1 MSRTDPQFKLRM
13 PPALRARVEQAARA
27 SMRSLNAE
35 LVFRVEQS
43 FEGADEVARVLSS
56 NPINALLGFLEG
68 YLLHAAEHPSEPFDR
83 ALMLID
89 GLMDSGYLSQPEESY
104 LTDLRV
110 EALAWGRARQ
120 DKEEADHVVS
130 ELLAP
135 NPRPG
140 LRLLCVLVRKAGH
153 PIAQPVA
160 VSGLP
165 APWAALSGRW
175 PLALPSP
182 FLLRETRPVPAS
194 AEVLARCVRQRETYA
209 LRARARSIPTGGLT
223 HAR

>member
-13 PPALRARVEQAARA
+13 PPALRARVEQAAKA
-27 SMRSLNAE
+27 SLRSLNAE
-35 LVFRVEQS
+35 LVLRIQQS
-43 FEGADEVARVLSS
+43 FEG
-56 NPINALLGFLEG
+56 EG
-68 YLLHAAEHPSEPFDR
+68 A
-83 ALMLID
+83 
-89 GLMDSGYLSQPEESY
+89 
-104 LTDLRV
+104 TDASVQLPT
-110 EALAWGRARQ
+110 
-120 DKEEADHVVS
+120 
-130 ELLAP
+130 P
-135 NPRPG
+135 NSRPG

-194 AEVLARCVRQRETYA
+194 AEVLARCVRQRETHA
-209 LRARARSIPTGGLT
+209 LCARARSIPTGALT

>member
-13 PPALRARVEQAARA
+13 PPALRAWVEQAAKA

-35 LVFRVEQS
+35 LVFRIEQS
-43 FEGADEVARVLSS
+43 FEGAEVARALSS
-56 NPINALLGFLEG
+56 NPIHALLTFLEG
-68 YLLHAAEHPSEPFDR
+68 YLLQTAQPPSEPFDR

-89 GLMDSGYLSQPEESY
+89 GLMDAGYLSQPEESY

-130 ELLAP
+130 ELLAS

-175 PLALPSP
+175 PLVLPSP
-182 FLLRETRPVPAS
+182 FLLRETR
-194 AEVLARCVRQRETYA
+194 
-209 LRARARSIPTGGLT
+209 
-223 HAR
+223 

>member
-13 PPALRARVEQAARA
+13 PPALRARVEQAAKA
-27 SMRSLNAE
+27 SLRSLNAE
-35 LVFRVEQS
+35 LVLRIQQS
-43 FEGADEVARVLSS
+43 FEG
-56 NPINALLGFLEG
+56 EG
-68 YLLHAAEHPSEPFDR
+68 A
-83 ALMLID
+83 
-89 GLMDSGYLSQPEESY
+89 
-104 LTDLRV
+104 TDASVQLPT
-110 EALAWGRARQ
+110 
-120 DKEEADHVVS
+120 
-130 ELLAP
+130 P
-135 NPRPG
+135 NSRPG

-194 AEVLARCVRQRETYA
+194 AEVLARCVRQREA
-209 LRARARSIPTGGLT
+209 
-223 HAR
+223 HARRSTAQTFRPGVTAL

>member
-13 PPALRARVEQAARA
+13 PLALRARVEQAAKA

-43 FEGADEVARVLSS
+43 FEGVEVARVLSS

-89 GLMDSGYLSQPEESY
+89 DLMDAGYLSQPEESY
-104 LTDLRV
+104 LSDLRV

-130 ELLAP
+130 GITCAKPTPRTAP
-135 NPRPG
+135 ALCAGPQGRPSHCTA
-140 LRLLCVLVRKAGH
+140 RRRVRTAG
-153 PIAQPVA
+153 
-160 VSGLP
+160 
-165 APWAALSGRW
+165 PWAALSGRW

-194 AEVLARCVRQRETYA
+194 AEVLARCVRQRET
-209 LRARARSIPTGGLT
+209 
-223 HAR
+223 HARRSTAQTFRSG

>member
-13 PPALRARVEQAARA
+13 PPALRARVEQAAKA
-27 SMRSLNAE
+27 SLRSLNAE
-35 LVFRVEQS
+35 LVLRIQQS
-43 FEGADEVARVLSS
+43 FEG
-56 NPINALLGFLEG
+56 EG
-68 YLLHAAEHPSEPFDR
+68 A
-83 ALMLID
+83 
-89 GLMDSGYLSQPEESY
+89 
-104 LTDLRV
+104 TDASVQLPT
-110 EALAWGRARQ
+110 
-120 DKEEADHVVS
+120 
-130 ELLAP
+130 P
-135 NPRPG
+135 NSRPG

-194 AEVLARCVRQRETYA
+194 TEVLARCVRQRETHA
-209 LRARARSIPTGGLT
+209 LRARARSIPTGELT

>member
-13 PPALRARVEQAARA
+13 PPALRAQVEQAAKA
-27 SMRSLNAE
+27 SLRSLNAE
-35 LVFRVEQS
+35 LVLRIQQS
-43 FEGADEVARVLSS
+43 FEG
-56 NPINALLGFLEG
+56 EG
-68 YLLHAAEHPSEPFDR
+68 ATDA
-83 ALMLID
+83 
-89 GLMDSGYLSQPEESY
+89 SGQLP
-104 LTDLRV
+104 T
-110 EALAWGRARQ
+110 
-120 DKEEADHVVS
+120 
-130 ELLAP
+130 P
-135 NPRPG
+135 TPRPG

-182 FLLRETRPVPAS
+182 FLLRETRSVPAS
-194 AEVLARCVRQRETYA
+194 AEVLARCVRQRETHA
-209 LRARARSIPTGGLT
+209 LRARARSIPAGGLT

>member
-1 MSRTDPQFKLRM
+1 M
-13 PPALRARVEQAARA
+13 
-27 SMRSLNAE
+27 
-35 LVFRVEQS
+35 
-43 FEGADEVARVLSS
+43 LSG
-56 NPINALLGFLEG
+56 NPIHALLTFLEG
-68 YLLHAAEHPSEPFDR
+68 YLLQTAQPPSEPFDR

-89 GLMDSGYLSQPEESY
+89 GLMDAGYLSQPEESY

-135 NPRPG
+135 NPRSG

-153 PIAQPVA
+153 PIAQPVT

-209 LRARARSIPTGGLT
+209 LRARARSIPTRGLT
-223 HAR
+223 HVR

>member
-13 PPALRARVEQAARA
+13 PPALRARVEQAAKA

-35 LVFRVEQS
+35 LVFRIEQS
-43 FEGADEVARVLSS
+43 FEGAEVARVLSS
-56 NPINALLGFLEG
+56 NPINALLSFLEG
-68 YLLHAAEHPSEPFDR
+68 YLLQTAQHPSEPFDR

-89 GLMDSGYLSQPEESY
+89 GLMDAGYLSQPGESY

-120 DKEEADHVVS
+120 DKEEADHDVS
-130 ELLAP
+130 ELLAS

-165 APWAALSGRW
+165 APGLPYREGGRW
-175 PLALPSP
+175 LCRSRSFCAKHDPSRRPPKYWHVVYDSGKPTPGVRLHKP
-182 FLLRETRPVPAS
+182 F
-194 AEVLARCVRQRETYA
+194 VLE
-209 LRARARSIPTGGLT
+209 
-223 HAR
+223 

>member
-1 MSRTDPQFKLRM
+1 M
-13 PPALRARVEQAARA
+13 
-27 SMRSLNAE
+27 
-35 LVFRVEQS
+35 
-43 FEGADEVARVLSS
+43 LSG
-56 NPINALLGFLEG
+56 NPIHALLTFLEG
-68 YLLHAAEHPSEPFDR
+68 YLLQTAQPPSEPFDR

-89 GLMDSGYLSQPEESY
+89 GLMDAGYLSQPEESY

-130 ELLAP
+130 ELLAS

-194 AEVLARCVRQRETYA
+194 AEVLARCVRQRETHA

>member
-13 PPALRARVEQAARA
+13 PPALRARVEQAAKA
-27 SMRSLNAE
+27 SLRSLNAE
-35 LVFRVEQS
+35 LVLRIQQS
-43 FEGADEVARVLSS
+43 FEGE
-56 NPINALLGFLEG
+56 
-68 YLLHAAEHPSEPFDR
+68 R
-83 ALMLID
+83 A
-89 GLMDSGYLSQPEESY
+89 
-104 LTDLRV
+104 TDASVQLPT
-110 EALAWGRARQ
+110 
-120 DKEEADHVVS
+120 
-130 ELLAP
+130 P

-182 FLLRETRPVPAS
+182 FLLRETRRPLKYWHVVYDSGKPTPFVPV
-194 AEVLARCVRQRETYA
+194 REA
-209 LRARARSIPTGGLT
+209 FQLEG
-223 HAR
+223 

>member
-13 PPALRARVEQAARA
+13 PPALRARVEQAAKA

-35 LVFRVEQS
+35 LVFRIEQS
-43 FEGADEVARVLSS
+43 FEGAEVARVLSS
-56 NPINALLGFLEG
+56 NPINALLSFLEG
-68 YLLHAAEHPSEPFDR
+68 YLLQTAQHPSEPFDR

-89 GLMDSGYLSQPEESY
+89 GLMDAGYLSQPGESY

-120 DKEEADHVVS
+120 DKEEADHDVS
-130 ELLAP
+130 ELLAS

-153 PIAQPVA
+153 PIALPVA

-175 PLALPSP
+175 PLVLPSP

-194 AEVLARCVRQRETYA
+194 AEVLARCVRQRETHA
-209 LRARARSIPTGGLT
+209 LRARTRSIPTGGLT
-223 HAR
+223 YAR

>member
-13 PPALRARVEQAARA
+13 LLALRARVEQAAKA

-43 FEGADEVARVLSS
+43 FEGVEVARALSS
-56 NPINALLGFLEG
+56 NPVYALLTFLEG
-68 YLLHAAEHPSEPFDR
+68 YLLQTAQHPSEPFDR

-89 GLMDSGYLSQPEESY
+89 GLMDAGYLSQPEESY

-140 LRLLCVLVRKAGH
+140 LRLL
-153 PIAQPVA
+153 
-160 VSGLP
+160 
-165 APWAALSGRW
+165 
-175 PLALPSP
+175 
-182 FLLRETRPVPAS
+182 
-194 AEVLARCVRQRETYA
+194 
-209 LRARARSIPTGGLT
+209 
-223 HAR
+223 

>member
-1 MSRTDPQFKLRM
+1 MLSDRLGG
-13 PPALRARVEQAARA
+13 
-27 SMRSLNAE
+27 
-35 LVFRVEQS
+35 
-43 FEGADEVARVLSS
+43 EGERNGL
-56 NPINALLGFLEG
+56 PLL
-68 YLLHAAEHPSEPFDR
+68 P
-83 ALMLID
+83 
-89 GLMDSGYLSQPEESY
+89 
-104 LTDLRV
+104 T
-110 EALAWGRARQ
+110 
-120 DKEEADHVVS
+120 
-130 ELLAP
+130 P

-194 AEVLARCVRQRETYA
+194 AEVLARCVRQRETHA
-209 LRARARSIPTGGLT
+209 LRARARSIPTGGLN

>member
-13 PPALRARVEQAARA
+13 PLALRARVEQAAKA

-43 FEGADEVARVLSS
+43 FEGVEVARVLSS

-89 GLMDSGYLSQPEESY
+89 DLMDAGYLSQPEESY
-104 LTDLRV
+104 LSDLRV

-130 ELLAP
+130 ELPAP

-140 LRLLCVLVRKAGH
+140 LRLLCVLVRKAGRCAVVQ
-153 PIAQPVA
+153 PIS

-182 FLLRETRPVPAS
+182 FLLRETRPVPSS
-194 AEVLARCVRQRETYA
+194 AEVLARCVRQRETHA
-209 LRARARSIPTGGLT
+209 LRACARSIPTGGLT

>member
-194 AEVLARCVRQRETYA
+194 AEVLARCVRQRETHA
-209 LRARARSIPTGGLT
+209 LRARAQSIPTGGLN

>member
-13 PPALRARVEQAARA
+13 PPALRARVEQAAKA

-35 LVFRVEQS
+35 LVFRIEQS
-43 FEGADEVARVLSS
+43 FEGAEVARALSS
-56 NPINALLGFLEG
+56 NPIHALLTFLEG
-68 YLLHAAEHPSEPFDR
+68 YLLQTAQPPSEPFDR

-89 GLMDSGYLSQPEESY
+89 GLMDAGYLSQPEESY

-135 NPRPG
+135 NPRSG

-194 AEVLARCVRQRETYA
+194 AEVLARCVRQREAHA

>member
-13 PPALRARVEQAARA
+13 PPALRARVEQAAKA

-43 FEGADEVARVLSS
+43 FEGVELARVLSS

-68 YLLHAAEHPSEPFDR
+68 YLLHAAEHPSEPFNR

-135 NPRPG
+135 NPCPG
-140 LRLLCVLVRKAGH
+140 LRLLCVLVRKAGRCAVVQ
-153 PIAQPVA
+153 PISVY
-160 VSGLP
+160 GLP

-194 AEVLARCVRQRETYA
+194 AEVLARCVRQREAHA
-209 LRARARSIPTGGLT
+209 LCARARSISIGGLT

>member
-13 PPALRARVEQAARA
+13 PPALRARVEQAAKA
-27 SMRSLNAE
+27 SMRSLNTE

-43 FEGADEVARVLSS
+43 FEGAEVARVLSS
-56 NPINALLGFLEG
+56 NPIHALLTFLEG
-68 YLLHAAEHPSEPFDR
+68 YLLQTAQPPSEPFDR
-83 ALMLID
+83 ALVLID
-89 GLMDSGYLSQPEESY
+89 GLMDAGYLSQPEESY

-130 ELLAP
+130 ELLAS

-153 PIAQPVA
+153 PITQPVA

-194 AEVLARCVRQRETYA
+194 AEVLARCVRQRETHA
-209 LRARARSIPTGGLT
+209 LCARARSIPTGGLT

>member
-1 MSRTDPQFKLRM
+1 M
-13 PPALRARVEQAARA
+13 
-27 SMRSLNAE
+27 
-35 LVFRVEQS
+35 
-43 FEGADEVARVLSS
+43 LSG
-56 NPINALLGFLEG
+56 NPIHALLTFLEG
-68 YLLHAAEHPSEPFDR
+68 YLLQTAQHPSEPFDR

-89 GLMDSGYLSQPEESY
+89 GLMDAGYLSQPEESY

-135 NPRPG
+135 NPRSR
-140 LRLLCVLVRKAGH
+140 LRLLCVLVRKAGRCAVVQ
-153 PIAQPVA
+153 PISVY
-160 VSGLP
+160 GLP
-165 APWAALSGRW
+165 APWAPLSGKW
-175 PLALPSP
+175 PLDLPYP
-182 FLLRETRPVPAS
+182 FLLLETRPVPAS
-194 AEVLARCVRQRETYA
+194 AEVLACCVRQREAHA

>member
-1 MSRTDPQFKLRM
+1 MHPPRSDSATSLASRPSGHFPRGM
-13 PPALRARVEQAARA
+13 PALGPRVGGCLPDRR
-27 SMRSLNAE
+27 RSSPLLRPDPRTRPPGLPHPWGKGMNHD
-35 LVFRVEQS
+35 RQS
-43 FEGADEVARVLSS
+43 
-56 NPINALLGFLEG
+56 LL
-68 YLLHAAEHPSEPFDR
+68 P
-83 ALMLID
+83 
-89 GLMDSGYLSQPEESY
+89 
-104 LTDLRV
+104 T
-110 EALAWGRARQ
+110 
-120 DKEEADHVVS
+120 
-130 ELLAP
+130 P

-165 APWAALSGRW
+165 VPWAALSGRW

-194 AEVLARCVRQRETYA
+194 AEVLARCVRQRETHA
-209 LRARARSIPTGGLT
+209 LCARARSISIGGLT

>member
-194 AEVLARCVRQRETYA
+194 AEVLARCVRQRETHA

>member
-13 PPALRARVEQAARA
+13 PPALRARVEQAAKA
-27 SMRSLNAE
+27 SLRSLNAE
-35 LVFRVEQS
+35 LVLRIQQS
-43 FEGADEVARVLSS
+43 FEG
-56 NPINALLGFLEG
+56 EG
-68 YLLHAAEHPSEPFDR
+68 A
-83 ALMLID
+83 
-89 GLMDSGYLSQPEESY
+89 
-104 LTDLRV
+104 TDASVQLPT
-110 EALAWGRARQ
+110 
-120 DKEEADHVVS
+120 
-130 ELLAP
+130 P
-135 NPRPG
+135 NSRPG

-194 AEVLARCVRQRETYA
+194 AEVLVRCVRQRETHA
-209 LRARARSIPTGGLT
+209 LCARARSVPTGGLT

>member
-13 PPALRARVEQAARA
+13 PPALRARVEQAAKA
-27 SMRSLNAE
+27 SRRSLNAE

-43 FEGADEVARVLSS
+43 FEGAEVARALSS
-56 NPINALLGFLEG
+56 NPIHALLTFLEG
-68 YLLHAAEHPSEPFDR
+68 YLLQTEQHPSEPFDR

-89 GLMDSGYLSQPEESY
+89 DLMDAGYLSQPEESY
-104 LTDLRV
+104 LSDLRV

-140 LRLLCVLVRKAGH
+140 LRLLCVLVHKAGH

-165 APWAALSGRW
+165 APWTALSGRW

-194 AEVLARCVRQRETYA
+194 AEVLARCVRQREAHA
-209 LRARARSIPTGGLT
+209 LCARARSIPIGGLT

>member
-13 PPALRARVEQAARA
+13 PPALRARVEQAAKA

-43 FEGADEVARVLSS
+43 FEGVELARVLSS

-68 YLLHAAEHPSEPFDR
+68 YLLHAAEHPSEPFNR

-110 EALAWGRARQ
+110 EAL
-120 DKEEADHVVS
+120 
-130 ELLAP
+130 
-135 NPRPG
+135 
-140 LRLLCVLVRKAGH
+140 
-153 PIAQPVA
+153 
-160 VSGLP
+160 
-165 APWAALSGRW
+165 
-175 PLALPSP
+175 
-182 FLLRETRPVPAS
+182 
-194 AEVLARCVRQRETYA
+194 
-209 LRARARSIPTGGLT
+209 
-223 HAR
+223 

>member
-13 PPALRARVEQAARA
+13 PPALRARVEQAAKA
-27 SMRSLNAE
+27 SLRSLNAE
-35 LVFRVEQS
+35 LVLRIQQS
-43 FEGADEVARVLSS
+43 FEG
-56 NPINALLGFLEG
+56 EG
-68 YLLHAAEHPSEPFDR
+68 A
-83 ALMLID
+83 
-89 GLMDSGYLSQPEESY
+89 
-104 LTDLRV
+104 TDASVQLPT
-110 EALAWGRARQ
+110 
-120 DKEEADHVVS
+120 
-130 ELLAP
+130 P
-135 NPRPG
+135 NSRPG

-194 AEVLARCVRQRETYA
+194 AEVLARCVRQRET
-209 LRARARSIPTGGLT
+209 
-223 HAR
+223 HARRSTAQTFRLGVTAL

>member
-13 PPALRARVEQAARA
+13 PLALRARVEQAAKA
-27 SMRSLNAE
+27 SLRSLNAE
-35 LVFRVEQS
+35 LVLRIQQS
-43 FEGADEVARVLSS
+43 FEG
-56 NPINALLGFLEG
+56 EG
-68 YLLHAAEHPSEPFDR
+68 ATDA
-83 ALMLID
+83 
-89 GLMDSGYLSQPEESY
+89 SGQLP
-104 LTDLRV
+104 T
-110 EALAWGRARQ
+110 
-120 DKEEADHVVS
+120 
-130 ELLAP
+130 P

-194 AEVLARCVRQRETYA
+194 AEVLARCVRQREAHA

>member
-1 MSRTDPQFKLRM
+1 MHLPRPDSATPLASRPSGHFPRGM
-13 PPALRARVEQAARA
+13 PALGRRVGGCLPDRRG
-27 SMRSLNAE
+27 SSPLLRPDPRTRSAGLPHPWGEGMNHG
-35 LVFRVEQS
+35 RQS
-43 FEGADEVARVLSS
+43 
-56 NPINALLGFLEG
+56 LL
-68 YLLHAAEHPSEPFDR
+68 P
-83 ALMLID
+83 
-89 GLMDSGYLSQPEESY
+89 
-104 LTDLRV
+104 T
-110 EALAWGRARQ
+110 
-120 DKEEADHVVS
+120 
-130 ELLAP
+130 P

-194 AEVLARCVRQRETYA
+194 AEVLARCVRQRETHA
-209 LRARARSIPTGGLT
+209 LCARARSVPTGGLT

>member
-1 MSRTDPQFKLRM
+1 MPSDRPVPMETFQFCFAGIVGSVSGRVVTWGGLTVDIDQIENAWLRQAIEDYRCGRRGAEMSHGRQ
-13 PPALRARVEQAARA
+13 
-27 SMRSLNAE
+27 SL
-35 LVFRVEQS
+35 L
-43 FEGADEVARVLSS
+43 
-56 NPINALLGFLEG
+56 P
-68 YLLHAAEHPSEPFDR
+68 
-83 ALMLID
+83 
-89 GLMDSGYLSQPEESY
+89 
-104 LTDLRV
+104 T
-110 EALAWGRARQ
+110 
-120 DKEEADHVVS
+120 
-130 ELLAP
+130 P

-194 AEVLARCVRQRETYA
+194 AEVLARCVRQRET
-209 LRARARSIPTGGLT
+209 
-223 HAR
+223 HARRSTAQTFRPGVTAL

>member
-1 MSRTDPQFKLRM
+1 M
-13 PPALRARVEQAARA
+13 
-27 SMRSLNAE
+27 
-35 LVFRVEQS
+35 
-43 FEGADEVARVLSS
+43 LSG
-56 NPINALLGFLEG
+56 NPIHALLTFLEG
-68 YLLHAAEHPSEPFDR
+68 YLLQTAQPPSEPFDR

-89 GLMDSGYLSQPEESY
+89 GLMDAGYLSQPEESY

-182 FLLRETRPVPAS
+182 FLLRETRSVPAS
-194 AEVLARCVRQRETYA
+194 AEVLARCVRQRETHA

>member
-1 MSRTDPQFKLRM
+1 MNHGRQ
-13 PPALRARVEQAARA
+13 
-27 SMRSLNAE
+27 SL
-35 LVFRVEQS
+35 L
-43 FEGADEVARVLSS
+43 
-56 NPINALLGFLEG
+56 P
-68 YLLHAAEHPSEPFDR
+68 
-83 ALMLID
+83 
-89 GLMDSGYLSQPEESY
+89 
-104 LTDLRV
+104 
-110 EALAWGRARQ
+110 
-120 DKEEADHVVS
+120 
-130 ELLAP
+130 AP

-153 PIAQPVA
+153 PVA

-194 AEVLARCVRQRETYA
+194 AEVLARCVRQRETHA
-209 LRARARSIPTGGLT
+209 LRARARSIPTGELT